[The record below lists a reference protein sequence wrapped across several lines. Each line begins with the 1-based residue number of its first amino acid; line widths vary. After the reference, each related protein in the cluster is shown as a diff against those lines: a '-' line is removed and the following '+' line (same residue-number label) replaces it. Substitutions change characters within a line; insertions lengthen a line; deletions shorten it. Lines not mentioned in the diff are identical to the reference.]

1 MANSSF
7 ETQLDVLNKNL
18 KVDGVGK
25 VYISRKAFYLKA
37 YLPDKYNPN
46 WDELKQRWV
55 ATGLKAEKA
64 NIKQVEKIARKLH
77 YERVTQNFIWEN
89 WLSTEEELKPENKS
103 LKLSD
108 IYRRFKDDYFK
119 NKKKTG
125 ATENGWKAIAQYL
138 APRNERSKPDSI
150 KLEHHKLFTAD
161 YIISV
166 VEKYPPESKGRTDMM
181 KYCLRLAKF
190 ADIPEI
196 PRLEKYSEK
205 MGKYE
210 PKKRQ
215 KLDLD
220 YATQVVEELRSDK
233 RFGWA
238 IAALLTY
245 GCRISEVWSLFPEEG
260 GIAECVTI
268 NKSKKASLY
277 RYAIAL
283 PQENIEKFDL
293 FNIDRNYEYKTPEE
307 YDGERAKAEGYAMAK
322 WLRDY
327 MKDKKLKFQLYDL
340 RHLWGVQSAKTN
352 MSTANAARAMGHSV
366 ALHEQTYLETFAKED
381 TKDVVKRK
389 LLEELK
395 N

>member
-64 NIKQVEKIARKLH
+64 NIKQVEKLARKLH

-89 WLSTEEELKPENKS
+89 WLASEEELKPENKS

-108 IYRRFKDDYFK
+108 IYKRFKDDYFK

-138 APRNERSKPDSI
+138 APRNEKSKPDSI

-166 VEKYPPESKGRTDMM
+166 VEKYPP
-181 KYCLRLAKF
+181 
-190 ADIPEI
+190 IP
-196 PRLEKYSEK
+196 
-205 MGKYE
+205 
-210 PKKRQ
+210 
-215 KLDLD
+215 
-220 YATQVVEELRSDK
+220 T
-233 RFGWA
+233 
-238 IAALLTY
+238 
-245 GCRISEVWSLFPEEG
+245 EVGILFP
-260 GIAECVTI
+260 IFKI
-268 NKSKKASLY
+268 RIRS
-277 RYAIAL
+277 
-283 PQENIEKFDL
+283 
-293 FNIDRNYEYKTPEE
+293 
-307 YDGERAKAEGYAMAK
+307 
-322 WLRDY
+322 
-327 MKDKKLKFQLYDL
+327 
-340 RHLWGVQSAKTN
+340 
-352 MSTANAARAMGHSV
+352 
-366 ALHEQTYLETFAKED
+366 
-381 TKDVVKRK
+381 
-389 LLEELK
+389 
-395 N
+395 

>member
-7 ETQLDVLNKNL
+7 ETRLDKLNKLL
-18 KVDGVGK
+18 KAEKVGS
-25 VYISRKAFYLKA
+25 VYINKESFYLRA
-37 YLPDKYNPN
+37 YLPSKVNPD
-46 WDELKQRWV
+46 WTKLKQQWV
-55 ATGLKAEKA
+55 ATGLKAEKS

-89 WLSTEEELKPENKS
+89 WLATEEELKPENKS

-108 IYRRFKDDYFK
+108 IYGRFKADYFK

-138 APRNERSKPDSI
+138 APRNEKSKPDSI
-150 KLEHHKLFTAD
+150 KLEHHRLFTAE
-161 YIISV
+161 YIIFV

-190 ADIPEI
+190 AEIPEI

-205 MGKYE
+205 MSKYQ
-210 PKKRQ
+210 PKKRE

-260 GIAECVTI
+260 GIADCVTI
-268 NKSKKASLY
+268 NKSKKASEV
-277 RYAIAL
+277 RSTIAL
-283 PQENIEKFDL
+283 PPQNVEKFDL
-293 FNIDRNYEYKTPEE
+293 YNIERNYEYKTPEQ

-352 MSTANAARAMGHSV
+352 LSTSNAARAMGHSV
-366 ALHEQTYLETFAKED
+366 VLHEQTYHETMSKED
-381 TKDVVKRK
+381 TKEIVRRK
-389 LLEELK
+389 LLEELS
-395 N
+395 